1 MVDMLPR
8 QDRLAPL
15 DDALASAAAGAGRMV
30 LLGGEAGSGKST
42 LVRQFADSAARRHE
56 VLVGYCEP
64 LSTPRPA
71 GPLLDLAPRLGPD
84 LVDLLREGRRA
95 HLLDAALAAM
105 TEGSRA
111 RVVVFEDIHW
121 ADALTLDLLGFLAR
135 RIDAYPLLVV
145 ASYRDD
151 EVDPRHATRAWLGGV
166 AAYPGVRHAAVPP
179 LTVDEVATLARGSG
193 LNPSALMTQTSGNA
207 FFVSE
212 VLAAG
217 EGLPGR
223 VQDAV
228 IARVAR
234 LSEAAREALAAA
246 AVLGPRAEPRILLAL
261 PGVRA
266 TAVDECVS
274 GGFLRFEPPSFEF
287 RHEIV
292 REAVLASLGPAA
304 LQSLHAAALALLAER
319 DDPDLLPRL
328 AEHAD
333 RSGDREGVL
342 RFAPPAGERAA
353 RMGAHREAA
362 EQYARAVAY
371 ADQESPSR
379 RADLLEKLG
388 NELWMTGRDQAAL
401 GSFEEALGIR
411 RSLDD
416 AEGIAA
422 VLGVLARLNLHVAR
436 PADAVAAADEAV
448 SVLEGRPH
456 HTAYGRALSAR
467 AGLEMSMARYPSA
480 IEYAERALRVADE
493 VEDLPL
499 RVHALGSLGY
509 SLLASGH
516 AEGFELAEESLA
528 LALDNGLHDLAGRN
542 YQNLSCAGVD
552 YGLPELAERYQPPGL
567 AFCRAHDLEG
577 HSICLESDRLLY
589 LLDAGEWDAVESDA
603 PALLDLVD
611 PSPVLRFVSLIPT
624 VRLLIRAGRPHDDLL
639 AEATRI
645 ATTLSDPPRLTQALT
660 ARAESAWFAGRL
672 EALRPELQRAVEDAV
687 ARGDEW
693 LTAELAYW
701 LHRADPSYPLPERMR
716 GAWAVEL
723 RESPREAAATWL
735 GLRRP
740 YAAAVALLAGDEA
753 DLREALSV
761 LTQLDAAPAARIAR
775 SRLRELGATGVERG
789 PRGATTAHPWGLT
802 PREDEVWG
810 LLARGLTNA
819 EIAQHLVLSERTVH
833 HHVSAVLG
841 KLGVRTRTEAA
852 TLAAQ
857 AGQADVESGQP
868 LPIRS
873 TRPLS

>member
-1 MVDMLPR
+1 MVDVVARPDL
-8 QDRLAPL
+8 LAPL
-15 DDALASAAAGAGRMV
+15 HDALESASAGAGRMV
-30 LLGGEAGSGKST
+30 LLAGEAGSGKST
-42 LVRQFADSAARRHE
+42 LVRQFADAAARRHD

-84 LVDLLREGRRA
+84 LADLLREGRRE
-95 HLLDAALAAM
+95 HLLDAALTAM
-105 TEGSRA
+105 TDGSRA

-135 RIDAYPLLVV
+135 RVDSHALLVV

-179 LTVDEVATLARGSG
+179 LTTEEVATLAEGSG
-193 LNPSALMTQTSGNA
+193 LDPSALMTKTSGNA

-217 EGLPGR
+217 EELPGP

-228 IARVAR
+228 IARVMR
-234 LSEAAREALAAA
+234 LSDEARDALAAA
-246 AVLGPRAEPRILLAL
+246 AVLGSRAEPRTLLAM

-274 GGFLRFEPPSFEF
+274 GGFLRFEPPTFEF

-292 REAVLASLGPAA
+292 REAVLASQGPAA
-304 LQSLHAAALALLAER
+304 LQSLHAAALALLAPR

-333 RSGDREGVL
+333 RCGDREAVL
-342 RFAPPAGERAA
+342 RFAPAAGQRAA
-353 RMGAHREAA
+353 RMGAHHEAA
-362 EQYARAVAY
+362 EQYARATSY
-371 ADQESPSR
+371 ADQEPPRR
-379 RADLLEKLG
+379 RAELLELLA
-388 NELWMTGRDQAAL
+388 NELWVIGHDQAAL
-401 GSFEEALGIR
+401 GPFTEALAIH

-416 AEGIAA
+416 AEGVAS
-422 VLGVLARLNLHVAR
+422 VLGVLARLYLHLAR
-436 PADAVAAADEAV
+436 PDDAAAAADEAIA
-448 SVLEGRPH
+448 VLEDRPH
-456 HTAYGRALSAR
+456 GTAYARALSAR
-467 AGLEMSMARYPSA
+467 GGLEMVMARYPTA
-480 IEYAERALRVADE
+480 IEYAEQALRVSEE
-493 VEDLPL
+493 VDDLVV
-499 RVHALGSLGY
+499 RVHALGTLGY
-509 SLLASGH
+509 SFLASGRDQ
-516 AEGFELAEESLA
+516 GFALAEESLG
-528 LALDNGLHDLAGRN
+528 LALEHGLHDLAGRN

-552 YGLPELAERYQPPGL
+552 YGLPELAERYQAPGL
-567 AFCRAHDLEG
+567 AFCRAHDLESNG
-577 HSICLESDRLLY
+577 VFLESDRLLH
-589 LLDAGEWDAVESDA
+589 LLDTGEWDAVESDA

-611 PSPVLRFVSLIPT
+611 PSPVLRFVSFIPL
-624 VRLLIRAGRPHDDLL
+624 VRLLIRTGRPHDDLL

-645 ATTLSDPPRLTQALT
+645 ATTLSDPPRLIQALT

-672 EALRPELQRAVEDAV
+672 ETLRPDLEAAVADAV

-693 LTAELAYW
+693 ITAEAAYW

-723 RESPREAAATWL
+723 REPPREAAAEWRR
-735 GLRRP
+735 LRRP

-753 DLREALSV
+753 DLREALTV
-761 LTQLDAAPAARIAR
+761 LTQLDAAPAVRIAR
-775 SRLRELGATGVERG
+775 SRLRDLGATGVERG
-789 PRGATTAHPWGLT
+789 PRRTTVAHPYGLT
-802 PREDEVWG
+802 AREHEVWG

-857 AGQADVESGQP
+857 AGQADGQP
-868 LPIRS
+868 GQSLPIR
-873 TRPLS
+873 